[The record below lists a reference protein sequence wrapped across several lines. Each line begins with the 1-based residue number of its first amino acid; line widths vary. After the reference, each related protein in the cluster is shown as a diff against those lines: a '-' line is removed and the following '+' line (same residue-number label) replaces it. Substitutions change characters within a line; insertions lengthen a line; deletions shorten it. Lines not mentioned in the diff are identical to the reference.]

1 MKTRGLASDPEIL
14 GGRVCFKGTRVPY
27 YTLTNYM
34 TKGYTLDEFLAHFP
48 TVDRADAIDAL
59 TGIPPFESNSR
70 Y

>member
-1 MKTRGLASDPEIL
+1 MKTPGLTSDPEIL

-27 YTLTNYM
+27 STLINYM

-59 TGIPPFESNSR
+59 TCTIPKSDQE
-70 Y
+70 